1 MAEKKVIELEVK
13 TNTDDIKGKFASL
26 KSEIS
31 KTTDEVEQLSNAYGE
46 NSDEV
51 KQATKEL
58 ESLKTAYRDLNK
70 VATDVGAT
78 FEDVYGDLQ
87 PLTTRMG
94 EAEDRLYELTLA
106 GKTNSKEYKD
116 LLGVV
121 GQYKRTMMET
131 DLVVD
136 AVSQTMA
143 SKLGGALN
151 GAASAFSATE
161 GAMALVGVESED
173 LQASMVRLQAAMALS
188 QGLQGIKEA
197 KSSFIALG
205 STAKN
210 VFTSI
215 KGAIGSTGIGLLVI
229 AVGALVSNW
238 KELTGW
244 VEKSFPS
251 FKKIGDFFKN
261 FSQVASGTLDAVIA
275 GFKSVAKVIGDVFRG
290 DFSGAYEDAKKVG
303 SNIASAYNKGF
314 EEKDKEIKQNAFLK
328 SRKFEL
334 DLLEAKGK
342 DVADRQL
349 RLMGAELKMLE
360 KGSDEYNAKLIEI
373 EEARTK
379 IREEAEAK
387 RKALAEKAEA
397 DRKAREEKALK
408 KREDD
413 LKWLEGFEDE
423 ISDNAKKR
431 REKTTEDQRIAAAK
445 ELEIQSNKILEQAA
459 LDKQA
464 AEDKK
469 AFDDAEL
476 SRKKE
481 LESAKY
487 DIVRNGLS
495 SIGDLATA
503 FAGKSEAQQKKA
515 FEIQKAA
522 NIAGAVIDTIRATIA
537 AFKSGNVVGGPILGG
552 IQAGI
557 TAAAGATMIRNLEQ
571 QTFKGKGDT
580 TAATPTTSGGGQ
592 ANQIITPNFNII
604 GSQNQTQLAQLNQAP
619 IKAYVVGSDV
629 TTQQMLD
636 KKKIQNATL

>member
-13 TNTDDIKGKFASL
+13 TNAQSL
-26 KSEIS
+26 KSQLREAQQ
-31 KTTDEVEQLSNAYGE
+31 EVQSLS
-46 NSDEV
+46 D
-51 KQATKEL
+51 KF
-58 ESLKTAYRDLNK
+58 
-70 VATDVGAT
+70 GAT
-78 FEDVYGDLQ
+78 SNEAINAAKRAAQLKDAIGDAKA
-87 PLTTRMG
+87 LTDAFNPDAKFNALSSSIG
-94 EAEDRLYELTLA
+94 
-106 GKTNSKEYKD
+106 
-116 LLGVV
+116 GVV
-121 GQYKRTMMET
+121 NGFQAYE
-131 DLVVD
+131 
-136 AVSQTMA
+136 
-143 SKLGGALN
+143 GAL
-151 GAASAFSATE
+151 G
-161 GAMALVGVESED
+161 LVGVESAQ
-173 LQASMVRLQAAMALS
+173 LQEQLLKVQSAMALS
-188 QGLQGIKEA
+188 QGLQGLGEA
-197 KSSFIALG
+197 RDSFKQLG
-205 STAKN
+205 AVAKN

-215 KGAIGSTGIGLLVI
+215 KGAIGATGIGLLVI

-360 KGSDEYNAKLIEI
+360 KGSEEYNAKLIEI

-387 RKALAEKAEA
+387 RKAIAEKAEA

-423 ISDNAKKR
+423 IADNAKKR
-431 REKTTEDQRIAAAK
+431 REKTTEEQKNAADR
-445 ELEIQSNKILEQAA
+445 ELAIKTKSLTEQFERDLKNAA
-459 LDKQA
+459 
-464 AEDKK
+464 DKK
-469 AFDDAEL
+469 ALDEQAIVDKQRTSDAIFQITRQSFD
-476 SRKKE
+476 
-481 LESAKY
+481 
-487 DIVRNGLS
+487 V
-495 SIGDLATA
+495 IGNLAVA
-503 FAGKSEAQQKKA
+503 FAGKSEKEQKKA

-522 NIAGAVIDTIRATIA
+522 NIAGALMDTWKA
-537 AFKSGNVVGGPILGG
+537 ANGAYASLASIPVVGPVLGG
-552 IQAGI
+552 VAAGVA
-557 TAAAGATMIRNLEQ
+557 AAAGLANVKNISSQ
-571 QTFKGKGDT
+571 QFGSRGNV
-580 TAATPTTSGGGQ
+580 TAPSGGAGGGQ
-592 ANQIITPNFNII
+592 SNQVITPNFNII
-604 GSQNQTQLAQLNQAP
+604 GAQNQTQLSQLNQAP

>member
-1 MAEKKVIELEVK
+1 MALAQGI
-13 TNTDDIKGKFASL
+13 DGL
-26 KSEIS
+26 KSSIQS
-31 KTTDEVEQLSNAYGE
+31 FKNLGA
-46 NSDEV
+46 
-51 KQATKEL
+51 
-58 ESLKTAYRDLNK
+58 
-70 VATDVGAT
+70 VA
-78 FEDVYGDLQ
+78 
-87 PLTTRMG
+87 
-94 EAEDRLYELTLA
+94 
-106 GKTNSKEYKD
+106 KD
-116 LLGVV
+116 
-121 GQYKRTMMET
+121 
-131 DLVVD
+131 
-136 AVSQTMA
+136 
-143 SKLGGALN
+143 
-151 GAASAFSATE
+151 
-161 GAMALVGVESED
+161 
-173 LQASMVRLQAAMALS
+173 
-188 QGLQGIKEA
+188 
-197 KSSFIALG
+197 
-205 STAKN
+205 

-215 KGAIGSTGIGLLVI
+215 KGAIGATGIGLLVL
-229 AVGALVSNW
+229 AVGAIVSNW

-244 VEKSFPS
+244 VEKSFPA
-251 FKKIGDFFKN
+251 FKKIGDFFRN

-275 GFKSVAKVIGDVFRG
+275 GFKTVAKVIGDVFRG

-303 SNIASAYNKGF
+303 SNIANAYNKGF

-360 KGSDEYNAKLIEI
+360 KGSEEYNAKLIEI

-379 IREEAEAK
+379 IREDAAAK
-387 RKALAEKAEA
+387 RLLAEEKRIATEKKAA
-397 DRKAREEKALK
+397 EKALK

-431 REKTTEDQRIAAAK
+431 REKTTEDQRIAAAA

-459 LDKQA
+459 LDKQN
-464 AEDKK
+464 AENKK

-476 SRKKE
+476 ARKKE
-481 LESAKY
+481 LQNAIYET
-487 DIVRNGLS
+487 VRIGLS
-495 SIGDLATA
+495 TIGDLATA

-522 NIAGAVIDTIRATIA
+522 NIAGAVIDSIRATMGA
-537 AFKSGNVVGGPILGG
+537 WKSGNVIGGPILGG
-552 IQAGI
+552 IQAGL
-557 TAAAGATMIRNLEQ
+557 AAASGAIMIRKLEQ

-580 TAATPTTSGGGQ
+580 SAPMPAASGGGQ
-592 ANQIITPNFNII
+592 ANQVITPNFNII
-604 GSQNQTQLAQLNQAP
+604 GAQNQTQLSQLNQAP

>member
-13 TNTDDIKGKFASL
+13 TNAQSL
-26 KSEIS
+26 KSQLREAQQ
-31 KTTDEVEQLSNAYGE
+31 EVQSLS
-46 NSDEV
+46 D
-51 KQATKEL
+51 KF
-58 ESLKTAYRDLNK
+58 
-70 VATDVGAT
+70 GAT
-78 FEDVYGDLQ
+78 STQAINAAKRAAELKDAIGDAKA
-87 PLTTRMG
+87 LTDAFNPDAKFNALSSSIG
-94 EAEDRLYELTLA
+94 
-106 GKTNSKEYKD
+106 
-116 LLGVV
+116 GVV
-121 GQYKRTMMET
+121 NGFQAYE
-131 DLVVD
+131 
-136 AVSQTMA
+136 
-143 SKLGGALN
+143 GAL
-151 GAASAFSATE
+151 G
-161 GAMALVGVESED
+161 LVGVESEQ
-173 LQASMVRLQAAMALS
+173 LQEQLLRVQSAMALS
-188 QGLQGIKEA
+188 QGLQGLGEA
-197 KSSFIALG
+197 KDSFKQLG
-205 STAKN
+205 AVAKN

-215 KGAIGSTGIGLLVI
+215 KGAIGATGIGLLVI

-314 EEKDKEIKQNAFLK
+314 EEKDKEIKGKAFLK

-360 KGSDEYNAKLIEI
+360 KGSEEYNAKLIEI

-397 DRKAREEKALK
+397 DRKAREEKA
-408 KREDD
+408 REE
-413 LKWLEGFEDE
+413 K
-423 ISDNAKKR
+423 AKK
-431 REKTTEDQRIAAAK
+431 DK
-445 ELEIQSNKILEQAA
+445 ELEDGEDAFLKKGAEMRKASLE
-459 LDKQA
+459 DYK
-464 AEDKK
+464 DN
-469 AFDDAEL
+469 
-476 SRKKE
+476 RNKE
-481 LESAKY
+481 LLVDNQSYQVRTDLQNKAYEEDQARRDKEKA
-487 DIVRNGLS
+487 DAIILADTKLNTVRNSLTV
-495 SIGDLATA
+495 IGDLATS
-503 FAGKSEAQQKKA
+503 FAGKSEKQQKRA
-515 FEIQKAA
+515 FDIQKAA
-522 NIAGAVIDTIRATIA
+522 NIAGGLMDTYKASLS
-537 AFKSGNVVGGPILGG
+537 AFKDTPGGPILKG
-552 IQAGI
+552 I
-557 TAAAGATMIRNLEQ
+557 AAGLTATAGLAMVNNIRKQEFRGGATGNMPS
-571 QTFKGKGDT
+571 TPSGD
-580 TAATPTTSGGGQ
+580 SGGGQ
-592 ANQIITPNFNII
+592 SNQVITPNFNII

>member
-13 TNTDDIKGKFASL
+13 TNAQSL
-26 KSEIS
+26 KSQLREAQQ
-31 KTTDEVEQLSNAYGE
+31 EVQALS
-46 NSDEV
+46 D
-51 KQATKEL
+51 KF
-58 ESLKTAYRDLNK
+58 
-70 VATDVGAT
+70 GAT
-78 FEDVYGDLQ
+78 SAQAINAAKRAAELKDAIGDAKA
-87 PLTTRMG
+87 LTDAFNPDAKFNALSSSIG
-94 EAEDRLYELTLA
+94 
-106 GKTNSKEYKD
+106 
-116 LLGVV
+116 GVV
-121 GQYKRTMMET
+121 NGFQAYE
-131 DLVVD
+131 
-136 AVSQTMA
+136 
-143 SKLGGALN
+143 GAL
-151 GAASAFSATE
+151 G
-161 GAMALVGVESED
+161 LVGVESAQ
-173 LQASMVRLQAAMALS
+173 LQEQLLKVQSAMALS
-188 QGLQGIKEA
+188 QGLQGLGEA
-197 KSSFIALG
+197 KDSFKQLG
-205 STAKN
+205 AVAKN

-215 KGAIGSTGIGLLVI
+215 KGAIGATGIGLLVL
-229 AVGALVSNW
+229 AVGAIVSNW

-303 SNIASAYNKGF
+303 SNIANAYNKGF

-360 KGSDEYNAKLIEI
+360 KGSEEYNAKLIEI

-379 IREEAEAK
+379 IRKEAAAKRLLAEEKRIEAE
-387 RKALAEKAEA
+387 RKAA
-397 DRKAREEKALK
+397 EKALK

-431 REKTTEDQRIAAAK
+431 REKTTEDQKNAADR
-445 ELEIQSNKILEQAA
+445 ELAIKTKSLTEQFERDLKNAA
-459 LDKQA
+459 
-464 AEDKK
+464 DKK
-469 AFDDAEL
+469 ALDAQAIVDKQRTSDAIFQITRQSFD
-476 SRKKE
+476 
-481 LESAKY
+481 
-487 DIVRNGLS
+487 V
-495 SIGDLATA
+495 IGNLAVA
-503 FAGKSEAQQKKA
+503 FAGQSEKEQKKA

-522 NIAGAVIDTIRATIA
+522 NIAGALMDTWKA
-537 AFKSGNVVGGPILGG
+537 ANGAYASLSSIPVVGPVLGG
-552 IQAGI
+552 VAAGVA
-557 TAAAGATMIRNLEQ
+557 AAAGLANVKNISSQ
-571 QTFKGKGDT
+571 QFGSRGNV
-580 TAATPTTSGGGQ
+580 TAPSGGGG
-592 ANQIITPNFNII
+592 NQSNQVITPNFNII
-604 GSQNQTQLAQLNQAP
+604 GAQNQTQLSQLNQAP